1 MHTNPWLQAQSQMMK
16 ISSLLNI
23 PKLLISRLT
32 EPDRLI
38 SVSLPLQKDDGSV
51 EILRGFR
58 SQHNN
63 ILGPYKGGLRYH
75 PSVSEDEVK
84 ALSLW
89 MTMKCALINVPF
101 GGGKGGITINPKSL
115 SEKELERLTK
125 LFTNRLSLVIGPRI
139 DIPAPDVNTNSET
152 MKWIVEE
159 YSSIIGSITPA
170 VVTGKPI
177 ESGGSL
183 GRSEATGLG
192 GAYALLEILRE
203 KGINPKKCTAAVQ
216 GFGNVGYHVAQFLHE
231 EGVRIVAVS
240 DSKEGIFV
248 KEGLS
253 PEITFNCKKEK
264 GCLSECY
271 CIESICNSTNG
282 IKITNDELLELSVDI
297 LIPSAL
303 ENVITSENA
312 HKINAKIILEMANGP
327 VTSDADVI
335 LQEKNVIIIPDILAN
350 SGGVFVSYL
359 EWYQNIEIIRYTKD
373 EVFDRLKKQMQ
384 QVVKEVI
391 TAKEE
396 NSITLRDASYVVAI
410 KRIEKKW
417 KENLNA

>member
-115 SEKELERLTK
+115 PEKELERLTK

-240 DSKEGIFV
+240 DSKEGIFA

-253 PEITFNCKKEK
+253 PEITLNCKKEK

>member
-139 DIPAPDVNTNSET
+139 DMPAPDVNTNSET

-253 PEITFNCKKEK
+253 PEITLNCKKEK

-271 CIESICNSTNG
+271 CIESICNLTNG

>member
-240 DSKEGIFV
+240 DSKEGIFA

-253 PEITFNCKKEK
+253 PEITLNCKKK
-264 GCLSECY
+264 KVALVNATALNPFA
-271 CIESICNSTNG
+271 IQLMVLKLLMTN
-282 IKITNDELLELSVDI
+282 
-297 LIPSAL
+297 
-303 ENVITSENA
+303 
-312 HKINAKIILEMANGP
+312 
-327 VTSDADVI
+327 
-335 LQEKNVIIIPDILAN
+335 
-350 SGGVFVSYL
+350 Y
-359 EWYQNIEIIRYTKD
+359 
-373 EVFDRLKKQMQ
+373 
-384 QVVKEVI
+384 
-391 TAKEE
+391 
-396 NSITLRDASYVVAI
+396 
-410 KRIEKKW
+410 
-417 KENLNA
+417 

>member
-253 PEITFNCKKEK
+253 PEITLNCKKEK

-391 TAKEE
+391 TTKEE

>member
-253 PEITFNCKKEK
+253 PEITLNCKKEK

-271 CIESICNSTNG
+271 CIESICNLTNG

>member
-240 DSKEGIFV
+240 DSKEGIFA

-253 PEITFNCKKEK
+253 PEITLNCKKEK